1 MENKRLIILISITIF
16 VILPGCQE
24 SNQENGIKIDYQT
37 FYSNNVTLPNALV
50 ENYPQEYVYDITGL
64 GKALAFQLEYPSNW
78 KAEYNML
85 GFGMFSVIFYP
96 EYGELNKSITFD
108 LMVLQPNTTIN
119 KFKPKYLTTLTD
131 YTESEFNIS
140 DKIDVWKII
149 GASSPQF
156 YSKEYQNFNQGI
168 AQILY
173 DNSELYLTQ
182 TFFNDSDPKN
192 MKIFDH
198 MILSFKK

>member
-149 GASSPQF
+149 GAS
-156 YSKEYQNFNQGI
+156 
-168 AQILY
+168 
-173 DNSELYLTQ
+173 
-182 TFFNDSDPKN
+182 
-192 MKIFDH
+192 
-198 MILSFKK
+198 